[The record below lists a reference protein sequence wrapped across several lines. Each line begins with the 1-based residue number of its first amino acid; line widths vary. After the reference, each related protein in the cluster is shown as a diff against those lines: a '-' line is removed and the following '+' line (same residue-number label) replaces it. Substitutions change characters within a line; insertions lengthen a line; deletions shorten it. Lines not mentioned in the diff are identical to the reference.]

1 MQRLR
6 RVKMAY
12 VPRVASICAI
22 LWIYGL
28 RNVKNAQAHQSL
40 NNALLLPAP
49 DPDGDDRQIR
59 SPRRWLIHQVSYL
72 PCTVCRTCCAR
83 STSAISRPTVCY
95 GRGLGL
101 PSHAGLDRIG
111 RVSLIL
117 LLQSFGRAA
126 TTELCSCY
134 WTIVPRC
141 GAIAHG
147 TQARCSVD
155 DFTTRKAL
163 TSGC

>member
-28 RNVKNAQAHQSL
+28 RNVRNAQAHQSL

-72 PCTVCRTCCAR
+72 PCAVCRTCCAR

-101 PSHAGLDRIG
+101 PSHPGLDRIG
-111 RVSLIL
+111 RVSLICSCNCLVAQRRRNCAGVTGRSCRGAVPLPAAHEHAAALML
-117 LLQSFGRAA
+117 LLR
-126 TTELCSCY
+126 
-134 WTIVPRC
+134 PRLL
-141 GAIAHG
+141 H
-147 TQARCSVD
+147 T
-155 DFTTRKAL
+155 
-163 TSGC
+163 GC